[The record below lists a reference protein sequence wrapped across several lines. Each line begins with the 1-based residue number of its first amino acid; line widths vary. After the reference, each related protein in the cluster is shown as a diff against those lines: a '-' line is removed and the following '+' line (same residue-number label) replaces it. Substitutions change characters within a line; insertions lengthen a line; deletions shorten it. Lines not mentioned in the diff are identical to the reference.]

1 MLSRPMFGVLL
12 AAAFVA
18 CASGE
23 VQKNQPNPDATVVA
37 DFVKRV
43 DKYIEIHKKAN
54 SKIPSLPKEATPEQI
69 DQHQRALGKLIAE
82 ARQTAKRGDIF
93 APDMERITR
102 KVLADVFRGPEGD
115 QLKREIFEEYGQRN
129 IVPKVNGRYPDE
141 VPISTVPPGVLKALP
156 QLQEELE
163 YRFVG
168 RHLILLDPQA
178 HIIADYI
185 ERAIP

>member
-1 MLSRPMFGVLL
+1 MLGVMF

-18 CASGE
+18 CASAE
-23 VQKNQPNPDATVVA
+23 VQKNQPNPNATVIA
-37 DFVKRV
+37 DFLKRV
-43 DKYIEIHKKAN
+43 NEYVAIHKKAN
-54 SKIPSLPKEATPEQI
+54 SKIPHLPKEATPQQI

-82 ARQTAKRGDIF
+82 ARKTAKRGDIF
-93 APDMERITR
+93 TPGMEKITR
-102 KVLADVFRGPEGD
+102 KVLADVFRGPGGD
-115 QLKREIFEEYGQRN
+115 QLKREIFEEYGQRD

-141 VPISTVPPGVLKALP
+141 VPISTVPPGVLEALP
-156 QLQEELE
+156 KLPEELE

-168 RHLILLDPQA
+168 RYLILLDPRA